1 MSDKDDR
8 VLQQRVTDELAFDPM
23 VDAAHIGV
31 TARDGIV
38 TLTGHVKSYAAKFAA
53 ERAAR
58 RLRGVKAVAQEI
70 DVRLP
75 SDKKTADDEIAARA
89 VKMLEWDVV
98 IPPDSIRVKVEN
110 GTVTLSGEVDWAYQR
125 DEAER
130 DVHRLSGVQLIINQV
145 RVRPQ
150 AQPSDIRAKITAAF
164 ERTAEHDAHGV
175 TVDVRDDTV
184 LLGGRV
190 QTWLERDEALR
201 AAWSVPGVNA
211 VEDHILIARP

>member
-1 MSDKDDR
+1 MSDDR
-8 VLQQRVTDELAFDPM
+8 MLQQRVIDELAFDPM
-23 VDAAHIGV
+23 VDAAHVGV
-31 TARDGIV
+31 SAQDGIV
-38 TLTGHVKSYAAKFAA
+38 TLNGHVKTYAAKFAA

-58 RLRGVKAVAQEI
+58 RVAGVKAVAQEI

-89 VKMLEWDVV
+89 IKLLEWDVV
-98 IPPDSIRVKVEN
+98 IPPNSIRVKVEH

-130 DVHRLSGVQLIINQV
+130 DVHRLGGVQLIINRI

-150 AQPSDIRAKITAAF
+150 TQPEDIKAKISAAF
-164 ERTAEHDAHGV
+164 ERTALRDANCV
-175 TVDVRDDTV
+175 TVDLHGDTVVLGGKVQSWPERDD
-184 LLGGRV
+184 
-190 QTWLERDEALR
+190 ALR
-201 AAWSVPGVNA
+201 AAWSVPGVNK